1 MHKNIERRVVT
12 ALKIVNGQTDRAD
25 RALRQAAHLSPATAL
40 ITFAVGHLAF
50 YWCQAPTSATENK
63 FIISFKP
70 AKI

>member
-50 YWCQAPTSATENK
+50 Y
-63 FIISFKP
+63 
-70 AKI
+70 